1 MDIVPESTPKPPAA
15 GAIQETLRGVVDPE
29 LGDNVVDLGMVRQ
42 IEVADDGSVT
52 VHFAL
57 TVASCPLRAQL
68 DNDIVMRISAMEG
81 VSSVSV
87 RMAEMNSDEKAALMS
102 RARWKARENAP
113 ATRIPGNTRVIA
125 ISSGKGGVGKSSV
138 TVNLAAALAARGLT
152 VGVLDADI
160 AGFTV
165 PKMFGVTDRLE
176 ASAGSIK
183 PFETPFGNGKLK
195 VVSMGLIEGS
205 SEEEAIMLRGLMLN
219 RALQH
224 FLEDVAW
231 GDLDYLIIDMPP
243 GTGDVQ
249 MGLARMLPRAD
260 MIVVTTPALAA
271 QQVAAR
277 AVDMARRGY
286 LRVAGIIENMSAFV
300 GDDGKHYELFGKEG
314 GERLATKTGAPLL
327 AQIPFDPAMVEAGD
341 NGQPLVTSQPGKPI
355 TRAFA
360 ELAELIVTEVVPVV
374 EMSACT
380 TRLLDAAASVLGAP
394 VSRED

>member
-1 MDIVPESTPKPPAA
+1 MGSVPKSTPPPTD
-15 GAIQETLRGVVDPE
+15 AIRETLRGVVDPE
-29 LGDNVVDLGMVRQ
+29 LGDNVVDLGMVRG
-42 IEVADDGSVT
+42 IEATTDGAVT

-57 TVASCPLRAQL
+57 TVASCPLRSQL
-68 DNDIVMRISAMEG
+68 DNDIVMRVSAMEG
-81 VSSVSV
+81 VTSVTV
-87 RMAEMNSDEKAALMS
+87 QMAEMTSDEKSALMG

-113 ATRIPGNTRVIA
+113 TTRIAGNTRVIA

-138 TVNLAAALAARGLT
+138 TVNLAAALAMRGLT

-165 PKMFGVTDRLE
+165 PKMFGITQRLE
-176 ASAGSIK
+176 ATEGSIRPFEK
-183 PFETPFGNGKLK
+183 PFGKGQLK

-205 SEEEAIMLRGLMLN
+205 GEEEAIMLRGLMLN

-231 GDLDYLIIDMPP
+231 GDLDYLIIDMPT

-286 LRVAGIIENMSAFV
+286 LRVAGIVENMSAFV
-300 GDDGKHYELFGKEG
+300 GDDGKRYELFGKEG
-314 GERLATKTGAPLL
+314 GQRLATKTGAPLL
-327 AQIPFDPAMVEAGD
+327 AQIPFDTAMVDAGD
-341 NGQPLVTSQPGKPI
+341 NGEPLVVNQSGKPI
-355 TRAFA
+355 TQAFT

-374 EMSACT
+374 EMSGCT
-380 TRLLDAAASVLGAP
+380 TRLLDAAAATLGAP
-394 VSRED
+394 VSHKD